1 MKCHPNVVGGLCKA
15 RQKFLLN
22 LLFSLDSKAK
32 EIYTFVSC
40 IAASMV
46 NIDWERRQTQPRQ
59 SNKQRQHTRGTPK
72 RASPEV
78 FFDECS
84 CGFART
90 LKILR
95 IAVSLNTMTRR
106 RWIADKFSDTN
117 ASLTGDQALHLA
129 RVLRAQPGQIFDV
142 VANGFL
148 RRATVVN
155 VTEQEVTF
163 ALGEELEA
171 EAALPVHLLL
181 AIIKFDHYEWGLE
194 KLTELGAA
202 RITPVIARR
211 TEKHLALAS
220 AKRVERWRRIA
231 LEAAKQS
238 RRSDLPQ
245 VDDPLQLKQ
254 ALAQVNAP
262 VKLLLAET
270 EQENSLAAALKDAT
284 GEIALAIGPEGGWT
298 ADEMKLFS
306 ESGWRHI
313 TLGPRI
319 LRAETAA
326 IAALSICSALV

>member
-1 MKCHPNVVGGLCKA
+1 
-15 RQKFLLN
+15 
-22 LLFSLDSKAK
+22 
-32 EIYTFVSC
+32 
-40 IAASMV
+40 
-46 NIDWERRQTQPRQ
+46 
-59 SNKQRQHTRGTPK
+59 
-72 RASPEV
+72 
-78 FFDECS
+78 
-84 CGFART
+84 
-90 LKILR
+90 
-95 IAVSLNTMTRR
+95 MTRR
-106 RWIADKFSDTN
+106 RWIADTFTDTN

-155 VTEQEVTF
+155 VSEREVTF

-211 TEKHLALAS
+211 TEKHLAAAA
-220 AKRVERWRRIA
+220 AKRVERWRRIG

-245 VDDPLQLKQ
+245 VDDPLPLKQ

-262 VKLLLAET
+262 TKLLLAET
-270 EQENSLAAALKDAT
+270 EQENSLAAALKESESASQQVSESA
-284 GEIALAIGPEGGWT
+284 GMRLALAIGPEGGWT
-298 ADEMKLFS
+298 AEEMQLFS

-326 IAALSICSALV
+326 IAALSICSALI